1 MSPWFLP
8 LLAYVAMVTQDV
20 LGSVLVMAEADRRA
34 HTAALC
40 DTVQDAARLTGLL
53 VVTGTALDSTD
64 LPLKVA
70 VIAATLAA
78 DYSGTWL
85 GVRVGDRLIK
95 ARGALW
101 GRRGTR
107 TGRGWAATSA
117 RCRSRR

>member
-1 MSPWFLP
+1 MTPWLLVP
-8 LLAYVAMVTQDV
+8 LAYAAMVAQDV

-64 LPLKVA
+64 LPLKIA

-78 DYSGTWL
+78 DYSGTYL

-95 ARGALW
+95 ARVALC
-101 GRRGTR
+101 GT
-107 TGRGWAATSA
+107 G
-117 RCRSRR
+117 

>member
-1 MSPWFLP
+1 MWWLP
-8 LLAYVAMVTQDV
+8 ALAYVAMVTQDV

-40 DTVQDAARLTGLL
+40 DTAQDAARLTGLL

-78 DYSGTWL
+78 DYTGTWL
-85 GVRVGDRLIK
+85 GVTLGGRLIK
-95 ARGALW
+95 ARGA
-101 GRRGTR
+101 
-107 TGRGWAATSA
+107 S
-117 RCRSRR
+117 